1 MLRKITL
8 SVIGGLL
15 MCFSIQTL
23 AQPVL
28 DAADKAYSMPL
39 LTQTPKGD
47 VLLSWTEK
55 DAASLTSFCLATS
68 KDNGAT
74 FSDKKIIFS
83 GNGIGNSRLMRA
95 KVLAK
100 KDGSLVAVFPNRVET
115 ADKKRASDIV
125 FCVSTDQGTTWT
137 TPKSVDTDPTK
148 CTRGFF
154 DAVVLSNDEI
164 AVAYLKDVAGSTKF
178 EERDLRL
185 VLTKNSVFQPE
196 RVIDPV
202 VCDCCNIS
210 LLVDAKGELNV
221 YYRDNNDN
229 IRDMAKMTSTDNG
242 ATFSTSQI
250 LHNDGWK
257 INGCPHSG
265 ATSSMYGGSALI
277 SWFSGTT
284 NEPGIRLVTE
294 EGKKLLVLE
303 AAAKNAFL
311 TSSPSASVLLWEQL
325 NPETNTSQIA
335 LKKIKADKV
344 SDTDWVKESQN
355 AANAAAIVANNQLLV
370 AYEVKQAS
378 GKTSI
383 KISNL
388 KL

>member
-1 MLRKITL
+1 M
-8 SVIGGLL
+8 
-15 MCFSIQTL
+15 
-23 AQPVL
+23 A
-28 DAADKAYSMPL
+28 
-39 LTQTPKGD
+39 
-47 VLLSWTEK
+47 
-55 DAASLTSFCLATS
+55 
-68 KDNGAT
+68 
-74 FSDKKIIFS
+74 
-83 GNGIGNSRLMRA
+83 
-95 KVLAK
+95 
-100 KDGSLVAVFPNRVET
+100 
-115 ADKKRASDIV
+115 
-125 FCVSTDQGTTWT
+125 
-137 TPKSVDTDPTK
+137 
-148 CTRGFF
+148 
-154 DAVVLSNDEI
+154 NDEI

-185 VLTKNSVFQPE
+185 VLTKNGIFQPE

-242 ATFSTSQI
+242 VTFSTPQI

-265 ATSSMYGGSALI
+265 ATSSVYGESALI

-335 LKKIKADKV
+335 LRTIKADHV
-344 SDTDWVKESQN
+344 SETHWVKESMN
-355 AANAAAIVANNQLLV
+355 AANAAALAANNQLFI

-378 GKTSI
+378 GKNSI
-383 KISNL
+383 KLSKL